1 MTQTQTAGPTSVL
14 PFAAMLRAAVIP
26 VAVVTP
32 VIVLVCWIIGQARG
46 GLAALLGALVAVLF
60 FASGLYAMKRLANGP
75 PMVLLTGA
83 LAVFFGQVI
92 FLGLVILAFRGADW
106 LDGESFALSVLA
118 VSLVWQTSQIV
129 AFTRLRR
136 PVYDEPAGE
145 PADEPAGK
153 PADELTT
160 SVSHEQES

>member
-26 VAVVTP
+26 VAVATP

-46 GLAALLGALVAVLF
+46 GLAALLGALVAVVF

-75 PMVLLTGA
+75 PMVLLAGA
-83 LAVFFGQVI
+83 LAIFFGQVI

-106 LDGESFALSVLA
+106 LDGRSFALSVLA

-136 PVYDEPAGE
+136 PLYDDPADEPAGE
-145 PADEPAGK
+145 PADEPAAEPTAIGS
-153 PADELTT
+153 P
-160 SVSHEQES
+160 EQGS